1 MKIHFA
7 VNSPELS
14 WIHHSDWTWANCP
27 EGPEARVPAH
37 FDAARIRPLRGAN
50 AGSKEC
56 KVCCSHMHIESTHFP
71 TDHHSYTD
79 TLSVWKYMLLIHY
92 LIRASVHLKETTL
105 FNPQNVCVAPQ
116 RYMHLQVVLLD
127 KKHVKQRWLCQM
139 PMSSHIWSIALLGGA
154 SSKTNY
160 SSLWSSLERNSACLS
175 YRRLMSL
182 FEWAAW
188 GVWTRMITTFKLH
201 GT

>member
-1 MKIHFA
+1 MSGMRSGQDGRRHRWKKRTVHCQQPIWTITSIVIIVCKDCSQRTANTFMKIHFA

-79 TLSVWKYMLLIHY
+79 TLSVWKYVLLIHY

-105 FNPQNVCVAPQ
+105 FNPQNVCVAPP
-116 RYMHLQVVLLD
+116 RYMHIQVVLLD
-127 KKHVKQRWLCQM
+127 KNML
-139 PMSSHIWSIALLGGA
+139 
-154 SSKTNY
+154 
-160 SSLWSSLERNSACLS
+160 NSADFVKCPCHHTS
-175 YRRLMSL
+175 
-182 FEWAAW
+182 E
-188 GVWTRMITTFKLH
+188 V
-201 GT
+201 